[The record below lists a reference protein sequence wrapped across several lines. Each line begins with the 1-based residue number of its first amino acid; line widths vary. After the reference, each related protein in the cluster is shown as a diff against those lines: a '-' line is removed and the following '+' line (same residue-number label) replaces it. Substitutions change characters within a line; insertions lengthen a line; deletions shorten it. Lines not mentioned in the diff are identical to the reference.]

1 MRLLSIAWRLASREL
16 RGGELGALI
25 AALLVATAALT
36 AVGAFAERVEGG
48 LKASA
53 NELLGGD
60 LVVASRYA
68 LDPAWQAEA
77 ASRGLQTATAA
88 EFPTVVFAEDQS
100 MLVQAKAVS
109 QSYPLRGKLEVARSL
124 DAPGESVASGPAPG
138 TAWVDARVLSE
149 LGMRM
154 GDIVAVGDVDLTV
167 EKVIRLEP
175 DRAGGLFALAPRVL
189 FSENDL
195 QSAGLLGEGSRARF
209 SLLLAGT
216 STVVDEYRQWLSPR
230 RGDAFFQTLEES
242 QQQLSSA
249 LDRARRFLS
258 LAALTAV
265 LLSGVAIVIAV
276 RQFVQRNLDTVA
288 MLRCVGA
295 SQREILTLFTALLIF
310 VGVPSLILGVGAG
323 YAAQAGLIAAM
334 GELIPESLP
343 EAGVMPALAGLVT
356 GITILLGFGIPPL
369 IRLRSVSPIRVL
381 SRQLA
386 EENGRQWVT
395 YLLPIAFAV
404 ALVFWQAQDV
414 ELASLMVGGIAGA
427 TIGLALAAWI
437 AIALAARW
445 RNAAGIGWR
454 YGVANVARRRG
465 ASLLQVSGLGIGLTV
480 LFLLGVV
487 QSDLLRSWRSALPE
501 NAPNYFLINI
511 QPDQVP
517 ALDENLQAAGAQY
530 NGIFPMA
537 VARIIQ
543 INDEDPNPDSRRAR
557 RRIDGTIR
565 VSWAETLPPANRI
578 VRGQWWT
585 GQQQV
590 SLAES
595 WAESLNLDV
604 GDTLTIGVGDTETT
618 VTVANIREV
627 EWDSFEVNFFVLM
640 SPDSVQEFDATFL
653 TSLYL
658 PRSDFSR
665 LSAAIRPFAN
675 ISVIDVG
682 TILDRVRT
690 ITERVSLTVRIVFL
704 FTLAAGIVV
713 LLAVLR
719 AGLRARLFEGAVLRT
734 LGGERRQLRRAVAAE
749 FAVIG
754 GIAGLLGAIASLII
768 GWQLAERAFGVDYQ
782 PSLWLIPAGTL
793 GVGVAVAAIGL
804 WGARR
809 VLRTPPV
816 VVFRQ
821 AQDV

>member
-1 MRLLSIAWRLASREL
+1 MRLLSIAWRLATREL

-25 AALLVATAALT
+25 AALLIATAALT

-60 LVVASRYA
+60 LVVASRYV
-68 LDPAWQAEA
+68 LDPTWTEEA
-77 ASRGLQTATAA
+77 QSRGLRTATAA
-88 EFPTVVFAEDQS
+88 EFPTVVFAGDAS

-109 QSYPLRGKLEVARSL
+109 DSYPLRGRLEVADSL
-124 DAPGESVASGPAPG
+124 DAAGYSVDSGPPPG

-149 LGMRM
+149 LGLRG
-154 GDIVAVGDVDLTV
+154 GDTLGVGDVDLIV

-189 FSENDL
+189 FSEADL
-195 QSAGLLGEGSRARF
+195 EQAGLLGEGSRARF
-209 SLLLAGT
+209 TLLLAGEPD
-216 STVVDEYRQWLSPR
+216 TVDAYREWLSPR

-295 SQREILTLFTALLIF
+295 SQWEILILFVALLVF
-310 VGVPSLILGVGAG
+310 VGVPSLVLGVGVG
-323 YAAQAGLIAAM
+323 YGAQAGLIAAM
-334 GELIPESLP
+334 GDLIPESLP
-343 EAGVMPALAGLVT
+343 PASLMPALAGLVT
-356 GITILLGFGIPPL
+356 GVTILLGFGIPPL
-369 IRLRSVSPIRVL
+369 IRLRSVPPVRVL

-386 EENGRQWVT
+386 DDSGRHWLS
-395 YLLPIAFAV
+395 YLLPVAFAV
-404 ALVFWQAQDV
+404 GLVFWQANDV
-414 ELASLMVGGIAGA
+414 ELASLMVGGMAGA
-427 TIGLALAAWI
+427 TLALALAAWL
-437 AIALAARW
+437 AITLASRW

-454 YGVANVARRRG
+454 YGVANVARRRA
-465 ASLLQVSGLGIGLTV
+465 ASLLQVSGLGVGLTV
-480 LFLLGVV
+480 LFLLGVI

-511 QPDQVP
+511 QPDQVER
-517 ALDENLQAAGAQY
+517 LDTSLQAAGAQY

-537 VARIIQ
+537 VARILR
-543 INDEDPNPDSRRAR
+543 INGEEPNPESRRAR
-557 RRIDGTIR
+557 RRVDGTIR
-565 VSWAETLPPANRI
+565 VSWAEELPPANRI
-578 VRGQWWT
+578 LRGEWWT
-585 GQQQV
+585 GAHQV
-590 SLAES
+590 SLADS
-595 WAESLNLDV
+595 WAETLDLDV
-604 GDTLTIGVGDTETT
+604 GDTFTIGVGDTETT
-618 VTVANIREV
+618 VTVANVREV
-627 EWDSFEVNFFVLM
+627 EWDSFEVNFFVLL
-640 SPDSVQEFDATFL
+640 SPDSVGNFDATYL

-658 PRSDFSR
+658 PRTEFSS
-665 LSAAIRPFAN
+665 LSAAIRPFSN
-675 ISVIDVG
+675 VSVIDVG

-690 ITERVSLTVRIVFL
+690 ITERVSLTVRIVFV

-749 FAVIG
+749 FGIIG
-754 GIAGLLGAIASLII
+754 GIAGLLGASASLII
-768 GWQLAERAFGVDYQ
+768 GWQLAERAFGVEYQ
-782 PSLWLIPAGTL
+782 PSLWLIPAGMF
-793 GVGVAVAAIGL
+793 GVGLAVAAIGL

-809 VLRTPPV
+809 VLGTPPV
-816 VVFRQ
+816 AVFRQ